1 MLKRVSLS
9 AALGLI
15 LLSLIIAFVAVVG
28 NLRTQVYT
36 PSQRHFIEENVYKN
50 IAQRAVEV
58 NFVAPAGALMPASIG
73 ALDNHIGVELEVRY
87 EDREGVTLTFYDLDF
102 AGLYRIANTAQAA
115 MNSETKAEEA
125 HASTI
130 TAELFFPFP
139 GTVDML
145 HDVQFLVDGE
155 EPSDA
160 QYSLQGIR
168 WQTILN
174 PEEER
179 EIEVRYKAKG
189 VGSFAYSLDHNRRI
203 RNLDAEIQVR
213 GVAGTEVPNHAL
225 APSAHTPS
233 DDGDAFSWRYQGLIT
248 DQDIAI
254 ELPAKL
260 SLSQKVEKM
269 SSLFANL
276 SFLAPA
282 LMVSF
287 LACLVLALRLS
298 EVGLRLEHYL
308 LIGLGFFLFYPLL
321 IFLASVLG
329 LTAAAALSLLAIGG
343 LVLAFLRKVE
353 SSPQIWVYAAFLLV
367 VFLGLFSLG
376 LLTRWRGLL
385 FTVGGILLV
394 GFFMQLAARF
404 RAKEPPSPPVSLEEE
419 GATVV
424 EAEMGV
430 EEIGRIANPAG
441 ADTHQVAEETFEKFC
456 PRCGRGLLPD
466 YTFCPGCGHDERAFL
481 GCQHCGRQHYAA
493 DRESLAFCPS
503 CGTAF

>member
-1 MLKRVSLS
+1 MLKRISPS
-9 AALGLI
+9 AVLGLI
-15 LLSLIIAFVAVVG
+15 LVSLIVAFVGVVG
-28 NLRTQVYT
+28 DLRTQVYT
-36 PSQRHFIEENVYKN
+36 PSQRHFIEDNVYKT
-50 IAQRAVEV
+50 IAQRGVEV
-58 NFVAPAGALMPASIG
+58 NFVAPAGALMPAFIG
-73 ALDNHIGVELEVRY
+73 ALDNHISVELEVRY
-87 EDREGVTLTFYDLDF
+87 EDREGITLTFYDLNF
-102 AGLYRIANTAQAA
+102 VGLYRIANPAQAT
-115 MNSETKAEEA
+115 MNSEAQAEEIPT
-125 HASTI
+125 STI

-145 HDVQFLVDGE
+145 HNVQFLVDGE
-155 EPSDA
+155 EPADA

-168 WQTILN
+168 WQTTLS

-213 GVAGTEVPNHAL
+213 GVAGTEVPKHAL
-225 APSAHTPS
+225 APSAHTPG
-233 DDGDAFSWRYQGLIT
+233 DDGDVFSWRYQNLIA

-254 ELPAKL
+254 ELPARL

-269 SSLFANL
+269 SPLFAGL

-287 LACLVLALRLS
+287 LACLAMALRLS
-298 EVGLRLEHYL
+298 EVRLRLEHYL
-308 LIGLGFFLFYPLL
+308 LMGLGFFLFYPLL

-329 LTAAAALSLLAIGG
+329 LTAAAALSLLVIGG
-343 LVLAFLRKVE
+343 LVLVFLRRVE
-353 SSPQIWVYAAFLLV
+353 SSHQLWAYAAFLLA

-385 FTVGGILLV
+385 LTVGGILLV
-394 GFFMQLAARF
+394 GFFMQLAARLK
-404 RAKEPPSPPVSLEEE
+404 AKESASPPASLEQE
-419 GATVV
+419 GPTVV
-424 EAEMGV
+424 EAEAKV
-430 EEIGRIANPAG
+430 EVEIEETAEQL
-441 ADTHQVAEETFEKFC
+441 TEETFEKFC

-481 GCQHCGRQHYAA
+481 ACQHCGRQHYAT

-503 CGTAF
+503 CGACF